1 MVVFSSK
8 HWRNLTNTVMGVQA
22 ITSDPLESRR
32 KQLADYTGRVQ
43 ALHQH
48 IVRLLSI
55 TDQLIQSHDDLIKDM
70 NLIMG
75 CSSTEDVT
83 KEQKAPSDEVGVWEL
98 EREWWEYRLKMRKGE
113 TLIFQNARA
122 ISLFEDRLGEF
133 NKMARDARP
142 QLEKARNEAQELVRR
157 TGDLQEKLKSRDR
170 AYEELNHYNQKVTDL
185 KAEMAKKSKP
195 DVKEQERLDRNV
207 DKHRIA
213 QENFTKLDGEVR
225 SEMAVVVDSKVVDI
239 ARVVAEYSR
248 YLGTVGSAGVKDN
261 NVFRQDIPNMV
272 KDSAAK
278 ENIAEGNANEGNAA
292 AYPHLPPPS

>member
-1 MVVFSSK
+1 M
-8 HWRNLTNTVMGVQA
+8 RLTNTVMGVQA

-83 KEQKAPSDEVGVWEL
+83 KEQKAPSDE
-98 EREWWEYRLKMRKGE
+98 
-113 TLIFQNARA
+113 NARA